1 MTSCEQVHLRRK
13 ILNRLFIQGLLIPT
27 FFLSTTA
34 GLAQSYDDLQVHI
47 QPRQAWLAQSQTP
60 PSGVQEPAQEQTPQT
75 QQPQQPPNQ
84 PQDQTNQPQDQA
96 SQPAIPVPNI
106 ITVPAGTRLP
116 LVLARPLSV
125 SKTHPGDTAYF
136 QTTFPISVGN
146 QIAIPPG
153 TYFQG
158 VIANVTN
165 RDKTRGLL
173 TLELRSASIIF
184 STGYS
189 VDVPGPISAA
199 PQIASLVPHPQSG
212 AAVPVMAVQ
221 GGPTPPPLPPL
232 PPLPNFNKV
241 IIFSAIGTAAVVG
254 LLVFGAIHRGSDAV
268 MSAGTPVEVTLPG
281 PVVLQAD
288 LVNIAVRQYSARA
301 ANVPP
306 PVVQPA
312 DSGTCWTAGS
322 PGTPDRTIPGTPAQT
337 IPGTPDVVIPGDPPT
352 VIPGTPSV
360 TIPGTPDVVIP
371 GTPGTDPAPYPCPK

>member
-1 MTSCEQVHLRRK
+1 MTTREQVPLRRK

-34 GLAQSYDDLQVHI
+34 GLAQSSDDLQIHI
-47 QPRQAWLAQSQTP
+47 QPRQAWMAQSQTP
-60 PSGVQEPAQEQTPQT
+60 PSGAPEPDQQQTQQTPQAQPT
-75 QQPQQPPNQ
+75 QNQPPDQ
-84 PQDQTNQPQDQA
+84 AQTNQPA
-96 SQPAIPVPNI
+96 NPAPNI
-106 ITVPAGTRLP
+106 IMVPAGTRLP

-125 SKTHPGDTAYF
+125 KKTRPGDTAYF
-136 QTTFPISVGN
+136 QTTFPITVGN

-199 PQIASLVPHPQSG
+199 PQIAFLAPHPQG
-212 AAVPVMAVQ
+212 GEAVPVMAVQ

-232 PPLPNFNKV
+232 PPLPSFNKA
-241 IIFSAIGTAAVVG
+241 IIFGAVGTAAVIG
-254 LLVFGAIHRGSDAV
+254 LLIFGAIHHGSDAV
-268 MSAGTPVEVTLPG
+268 MSAGAPVEVILPG

-288 LVNIAVRQYSARA
+288 LVDIAVKQYSARA

-312 DSGTCWTAGS
+312 NSGTCWTAGS
-322 PGTPDRTIPGTPAQT
+322 PGTPDQTIPGTPAQT

-360 TIPGTPDVVIP
+360 TIPGTPDVVVP